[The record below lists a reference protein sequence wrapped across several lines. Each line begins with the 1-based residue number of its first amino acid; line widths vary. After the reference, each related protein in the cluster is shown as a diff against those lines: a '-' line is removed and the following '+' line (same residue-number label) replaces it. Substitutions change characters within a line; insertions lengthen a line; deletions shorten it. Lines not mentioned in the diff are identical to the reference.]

1 MPKDMADILRDAIRK
16 SEKPLLTIATD
27 TGVSVSL
34 IWAFMQ
40 GGDMR
45 LKNASKIAVYLGL
58 ELKPKRS

>member
-1 MPKDMADILRDAIRK
+1 MPKDMAETLRTAITK
-16 SEKPLLTIATD
+16 SGQPLLTIAQD

-45 LKNASKIAVYLGL
+45 LKNASKIAAYLGL
-58 ELKPKRS
+58 ELKKR